1 MKSTNLPTHLA
12 HYTTDK
18 NAQIVLAL
26 LKAHNIR
33 KIIVSPGTTNIT
45 IARSAQNDSFFT
57 LYSAIDERSAAYMA
71 CGLSEESGEAVVL
84 SCTDAT
90 AARNYMSALTEAYYR
105 KLPILAI
112 TSTQNIDKVG
122 HLIPQVTDRSHPPRD
137 IVRHSVYLGIPKN
150 DDEAW
155 ACEVKANTAILEL
168 FRAGGGSVHINLETS
183 YSADFSV
190 RELPKVRVIKRITQ
204 GDFGFLNPT
213 HSALPQIPQ
222 SNQNGQKA
230 KNGILLGSHSAMSER
245 LTKAIDEFCAKY
257 DAVVFCDHTSGYYG
271 NYRVAHSIST
281 MQRQGYADSLF
292 PDLVIYMG
300 EVSAYSYVYG
310 KSVWRV
316 SEYGQIRDTFRNTEY
331 VFEMPEIA
339 FFEYYNTL
347 EDSVANTVGGG
358 KCSDSFRSLDST
370 SKSALNLNSNT
381 SRFTDSNSTKS
392 YIEIC
397 KERLQNL
404 WDNVPELPFSN
415 IYLAHKSHHLLPKD
429 CVVHLGILHSIRS
442 WNFFDFP
449 KSVRA
454 YSNVG
459 GFGIDGCVSAALGAS
474 LADTNRLVFCIV
486 GDLAFFYDLNALG
499 NRHLGANLRILLI
512 NNGKGTEFRN
522 VGHLGALFG
531 ESSDEFTAAAGH
543 FGNKSPTL
551 VRDFVRNLGFIYLS
565 ANDKESYEKAQKEF
579 FCAEITQKPML
590 LEVFTNDSDES
601 KALEIITNMEITTKS
616 KQKARKNKPK
626 ISLGK
631 KIKRETLRVVKQIE
645 RKLED

>member
-1 MKSTNLPTHLA
+1 MKTKEQNNTNLPNTLS
-12 HYTTDK
+12 HYTADK

-71 CGLSEESGEAVVL
+71 CGLSEESGEAVAL
-84 SCTDAT
+84 SCTGAT

-112 TSTQNIDKVG
+112 TSTQNIDRVG
-122 HLIPQVTDRSHPPRD
+122 HLNPQVTDRSHPPRD
-137 IVRHSVYLGIPKN
+137 IVRHSVYLGIPRN
-150 DDEAW
+150 GDELW
-155 ACEVKANTAILEL
+155 ACEVKANNAILEL
-168 FRAGGGSVHINLETS
+168 FRAGGGPVHINLETS

-190 RELPKVRVIKRITQ
+190 KELPKVRVIKRITQ
-204 GDFGFLNPT
+204 GDFYSTNAT
-213 HSALPQIPQ
+213 LPQIPQ
-222 SNQNGQKA
+222 HNENGERVKI
-230 KNGILLGSHSAMSER
+230 GILLGSHSAMSEK
-245 LTKAIDEFCAKY
+245 LTKAIDTFCAKY

-281 MQRQGYADSLF
+281 MQQRGNAQSLF
-292 PDLVIYMG
+292 PDLIIYLG
-300 EVSAYSYVYG
+300 EVSAYNHIYA

-316 SEYGQIRDTFRNTEY
+316 NEDGEIRDTFRNTEY
-331 VFEMPEIA
+331 VFEMPEIVFVETYSA
-339 FFEYYNTL
+339 LNNT
-347 EDSVANTVGGG
+347 ATNGGG
-358 KCSDSFRSLDST
+358 GYNSDSSRSVNST
-370 SKSALNLNSNT
+370 LNSALNL
-381 SRFTDSNSTKS
+381 DSTTLKS

-397 KERLQNL
+397 KERLQKL
-404 WDNVPELPFSN
+404 WAIVPELPFSN
-415 IYLAHKSHHLLPKD
+415 IYLAHKSHHLLPQNS
-429 CVVHLGILHSIRS
+429 VVHLGILHSIRS

-449 KSVRA
+449 QGVRA

-474 LADTNRLVFCIV
+474 LADKNRLVFCIV

-522 VGHLGALFG
+522 IGHLGALFG
-531 ESSDEFTAAAGH
+531 ESSDEFTAAGGH
-543 FGNKSPTL
+543 FGDKSPTL
-551 VRDFVRNLGFIYLS
+551 VRDYARNLGFTYLS
-565 ANDKESYEKAQKEF
+565 ANDKESYEKVAKEF
-579 FCAEITQKPML
+579 FAAEMTQKPML
-590 LEVFTNDSDES
+590 LEVFTNDRDES
-601 KALEIITNMEITTKS
+601 KALEIIINMEIKTQAEKEAEKS
-616 KQKARKNKPK
+616 RQKANKPK

-645 RKLED
+645 RKLSDE